1 MGEIFSLSDTEDLSL
16 KERASLILGEASRE
30 ARRQLDDA
38 LDPDSVLQP
47 VSFEKTIRQRT
58 CSRTASAQFSQDF
71 SAQALSG
78 ACELFEQ
85 VSNTALRVT
94 KVTGT
99 QEQL

>member
-1 MGEIFSLSDTEDLSL
+1 MGAIFSLSDTEDLSL

-58 CSRTASAQFSQDF
+58 
-71 SAQALSG
+71 
-78 ACELFEQ
+78 
-85 VSNTALRVT
+85 
-94 KVTGT
+94 
-99 QEQL
+99 